1 MRPHRFLY
9 LVIPRVAL
17 DEIDRHKR
25 NRSKDPQAMR
35 LKSVANAAIKV
46 LWSMFGTRERTT
58 NFSQPT
64 ERFNREGRVELLIDS
79 IDHVQI
85 EDSDAELLDRS
96 RTLRAYLPV
105 KVLTFDTGMALRGR
119 AAGIDVVRLDTE
131 PSGD

>member
-1 MRPHRFLY
+1 
-9 LVIPRVAL
+9 
-17 DEIDRHKR
+17 
-25 NRSKDPQAMR
+25 MR